1 MADYWEMTD
10 YMYDLG
16 DWLEDWEEFLR
27 DMMDAYDADGSGC
40 WDCEDYLDNLQDWL
54 DDYYDYLESLYEEME
69 EWLREAWEDY
79 LEDLLDSI
87 DDIDERQEW
96 IDKYIDDFIEDML
109 DFMSEEEKIKYC
121 KTGELPDDIQAE
133 VQALLEHFD
142 KEYNENEKLVHELLD
157 AFDDA
162 ADIFWE
168 MFGEDFLSMGGP
180 TRNSSG
186 SSSGSYGAAQNMLKL
201 HSGILKASSSAAS
214 GATRQNELL
223 AKIF

>member
-168 MFGEDFLSMGGP
+168 MFGEDFMSMGGP
-180 TRNSSG
+180 ARNSAG
-186 SSSGSYGAAQNMLKL
+186 SSSGSYGAAQNMLRL
-201 HSGILKASSSAAS
+201 HSGILKVSSSAAS
-214 GATRQNELL
+214 AATRQNEVL